1 MVLFPLSISLSLLS
15 TTIISGCSPQK
26 VFSWIISPSNS
37 PRLGRH
43 LLTCNQTVIN
53 EGGRGG
59 GEAATQRVGD
69 TPLFLVSGW
78 RYTANFGIRTEIHR
92 YYWYSEGDTPLS
104 LVYGQRYTTIFGIRM
119 EIHRYKPLFL
129 VSGRRYTAIF
139 GIRTE
144 IPRYFWYPDR
154 DNVLLVSRWR
164 YTAMFGIQTEINHY
178 FWYPDGET
186 RLFW

>member
-59 GEAATQRVGD
+59 GKRPPSVSEIHHYFWYPDGDTLLILVSGRRYTAIIGIRKDIHRYLWYTDRD

-78 RYTANFGIRTEIHR
+78 RYTAINHYF
-92 YYWYSEGDTPLS
+92 WYLDGDTPLS
-104 LVYGQRYTTIFGIRM
+104 LVYGQRYR
-119 EIHRYKPLFL
+119 
-129 VSGRRYTAIF
+129 VIF

-144 IPRYFWYPDR
+144 I
-154 DNVLLVSRWR
+154 
-164 YTAMFGIQTEINHY
+164 MY
-178 FWYPDGET
+178 FWYPDGDT
-186 RLFW
+186 TLCLVSRRR

>member
-1 MVLFPLSISLSLLS
+1 MVLFPLSPSLSLLS

-59 GEAATQRVGD
+59 GKRPPSVSEIHHYFWYPDGD
-69 TPLFLVSGW
+69 TLLILVSGRRYTAIIGIRKEIHRYLWYTDRDTPRFLVSGW
-78 RYTANFGIRTEIHR
+78 RYTAINHYF
-92 YYWYSEGDTPLS
+92 WYLDGDTPL
-104 LVYGQRYTTIFGIRM
+104 
-119 EIHRYKPLFL
+119 
-129 VSGRRYTAIF
+129 
-139 GIRTE
+139 RTE

-178 FWYPDGET
+178 FGYPDGET
-186 RLFW
+186 RLFWYQD

>member
-59 GEAATQRVGD
+59 GKRPPSVSEIHHYFWYPDGDTLLILVSGRRYTAIIGIRTEIHRYLWYTNRD

-78 RYTANFGIRTEIHR
+78 RYTAINHYF
-92 YYWYSEGDTPLS
+92 WYLDGDTPLS
-104 LVYGQRYTTIFGIRM
+104 LVYGQRYRD
-119 EIHRYKPLFL
+119 
-129 VSGRRYTAIF
+129 IF

-144 IPRYFWYPDR
+144 I
-154 DNVLLVSRWR
+154 
-164 YTAMFGIQTEINHY
+164 MY
-178 FWYPDGET
+178 FWYPDGDT
-186 RLFW
+186 PLCLVSRRR